1 MRLLYYL
8 QSIRFQRLDQLMVLF
23 TRLGD
28 KGLVWL
34 LVAGPMLFF
43 KRSRPAGLAMLL
55 SLTLALILGNGLL
68 KHLGKRDRPCWKDDS
83 VSLLIPL
90 PSDYSFPSC
99 HTYAS
104 FAASVSLLP
113 FAPPVL
119 TAAAVGLAAVIGFSR
134 LYLFV
139 HYLSDVVIGGILGA
153 LTGMSVICW
162 MPR

>member
-8 QSIRFQRLDQLMVLF
+8 QSIRFRRLDQLMVLF

-28 KGLVWL
+28 KGLIWL
-34 LVAGPMLFF
+34 LVAFPMLFF
-43 KRSRPAGLAMLL
+43 RRSRPAGLAMLL
-55 SLTLALILGNGLL
+55 SLTAALILGNGLL
-68 KHLGKRDRPCWKDDS
+68 KPLGRRDRPCWKDDS

-90 PSDYSFPSC
+90 PNDYSFPSC

-113 FAPPVL
+113 FAHPVL
-119 TAAAVGLAAVIGFSR
+119 TAAAVALAAVIGFSR

-153 LTGMSVICW
+153 LTGMSVVYW